1 MNAVGEGR
9 IRNRAEVSA
18 DGKDVQPE
26 NNTSIEVTTILPLF
40 IPNVIRPDGD
50 GKNET
55 FVIRASHRFERL
67 ELVIFNRWG
76 DIVFA
81 SKDYQNDWYADGL
94 LSGTY
99 YYQVKG
105 VGFDQQEKQY
115 KGWVQVI
122 K

>member
-1 MNAVGEGR
+1 V
-9 IRNRAEVSA
+9 
-18 DGKDVQPE
+18 K
-26 NNTSIEVTTILPLF
+26 TILPLF
-40 IPNVIRPDGD
+40 IPNVFKPDGD

-55 FVIRASHRFERL
+55 FIIRASHRFERL

-76 DIVFA
+76 DIVYA
-81 SKDYQNDWYADGL
+81 STDYQNDWNAEGL
-94 LSGTY
+94 LPGTY

-105 VGFDQQEKQY
+105 IGIDKKEKQY